1 MSSLVKGV
9 TSIFSGNAADKT
21 ARRVATTQEGIAQQY
36 GDLYGDLGEYY
47 GEFAEPAQDI
57 YSTLRSLITGEDYSA
72 FRESPG
78 YQFNVNEGLRALER
92 AGATPGGTGRYSGA
106 TLKALQERGMGLA
119 DQEFGGYL
127 DRLGGLFNLAYG
139 AGQQELQAPIQ
150 ALAQQAPLQI
160 GAQQLKGQGRE
171 AKIAGYGAGVGSLA
185 GLATNAYDN
194 YVRGGG
200 GVNPSNIYMAPTSS
214 NLPWLA

>member
-1 MSSLVKGV
+1 MSGLTKAVG
-9 TSIFSGNAADKT
+9 SIIGGRNAEKT
-21 ARRVATTQEGIAQQY
+21 ARRVALTQEGIANQY

-78 YQFNVNEGLRALER
+78 YQFSVDEGLRALER

-106 TLKALQERGMGLA
+106 TLKALQQRGMGLA
-119 DQEFGGYL
+119 DQEFEGYL

-160 GAQQLKGQGRE
+160 GAQQLKGLGRE
-171 AKIAGYGAGVGSLA
+171 ARFAGAAA
-185 GLATNAYDN
+185 GL
-194 YVRGGG
+194 GGLFKGAEQGARMGRNG
-200 GVNPSNIYMAPTSS
+200 GFSF
-214 NLPWLA
+214 